1 MLSMEIV
8 CIIITS
14 IVIKYTKSIS
24 QPCDFRI
31 KIAFWNHGKCNF
43 VCLKFPLALCEDTL
57 SNKGNFTATDIVS
70 GEKPACVTR
79 VAESSV
85 LRGQSSILK
94 GNLNTFPG
102 ELTSNI
108 LILLAV
114 VS

>member
-1 MLSMEIV
+1 M
-8 CIIITS
+8 C
-14 IVIKYTKSIS
+14 
-24 QPCDFRI
+24 
-31 KIAFWNHGKCNF
+31 
-43 VCLKFPLALCEDTL
+43 
-57 SNKGNFTATDIVS
+57 GNTQNNEANSTATDIIS
-70 GEKPACVTR
+70 GEKLACVTR
-79 VAESSV
+79 VAESFV